1 MIVIFSLSDEER
13 VKAIDGFEFEMVIIR
28 LYNSSFEI
36 IIYESIKIFKF
47 SEKLKDTLMT
57 DFSNGN
63 LDASKI
69 KNHLTE

>member
-1 MIVIFSLSDEER
+1 MIVIFSLSNEER
-13 VKAIDGFEFEMVIIR
+13 VKTIDGFEFKMVVIR